1 LRTAVYPG
9 SFDPVTRGHVDLIR
23 RGARLVD
30 RLLVAVAVNA
40 GRDAFFTLD
49 ERLALLQAEVRGLKG
64 VTVERFDGMIVDF
77 VRARKA
83 QAILRGIRTVSDFE
97 YELQMAVTNRALGG
111 GRLETVFVMP
121 SPEHAFLSAR
131 LIREVASLGGDV
143 SSFVSKR
150 VERALVAKVRERA
163 AWAS

>member
-1 LRTAVYPG
+1 MRTAVYPG

>member
-1 LRTAVYPG
+1 MRTAVYPG
-9 SFDPVTRGHVDLIR
+9 SFDPVTLGHLDLIR

-40 GRDAFFTLD
+40 GRDALFTLD
-49 ERLALLQAEVRGLKG
+49 ERVALLKDEVKGIRG

-77 VRARKA
+77 VRAKKA
-83 QAILRGIRTVSDFE
+83 DAILRGIRTVSDFE

-131 LIREVASLGGDV
+131 LIREVAALKGDV
-143 SSFVSKR
+143 SSFVSRR
-150 VERALVAKVRERA
+150 VEKALKAKMRERDQ
-163 AWAS
+163 W